1 MCLSRRIGSPR
12 GGRGPTAAHVMSD
25 ESVLRVDPRNE
36 QKRYEVLSGIAD
48 LIVLHSTLPELIHQT
63 ARRLEQVAAFQYFC
77 FSLYDP
83 TQNCL
88 RLHLW
93 EGEESPPGPIE
104 LNIDES
110 PSGLVWRTQEPLLLR
125 DILEDQRFPVLAHMR
140 ERGFRSY
147 ALVPLTSVQKQIGV
161 LGIASRTSDA
171 YMQSDIRLLQ
181 RAGELVAMAIEGV
194 QTREAL
200 EAQKEALRTM
210 VEMNRSLVS
219 SMDVRHLVP
228 AALSAISKAV
238 PHEFAGLCIYDPEEK
253 VMRNVALG
261 SPEHNRVM
269 TLGAAVPMEQ
279 TPAARAYVEGITK
292 QFRRAEMSAIN
303 SSFTRNLLKQGIES
317 VLCLPLRNSREVIG
331 ILNVGTVRSEAFSE
345 LERSLLQE
353 VAAQIAISLE
363 NARAYHEIAEL
374 RDRLEEEKHYLE
386 GEIQTELNFEEI
398 IGESPLLKRV
408 LSQARTV
415 ATSGATVL
423 ILGETGTGKE
433 LIARAIHRMS
443 TRKDKNFIRL
453 NCAAIPTGLLESE
466 LFGHEKGAFTGAI
479 SQKIGRMEL
488 ADKGTLFLDEVG
500 DIPLEIQPKLLRV
513 LQDQE
518 FERLGSTRTIHVD
531 VRLLAATNRDFSRA
545 VAEGNFRSD
554 LFYRLNVFPIRLPAL
569 RERAGDIPLLVRH
582 FVQKLSRRMDK
593 HIETVPNATMAALS
607 RWKWPGN
614 VRELE
619 NFLERSVILS
629 EGSVLRVPLG
639 ELEPELSL
647 HSKGDD
653 SLHTAEREHILRV
666 LRDSGGVLA
675 GPRGAA
681 LKLGLKRTTLQSKM
695 RKLQIDRHD
704 YANEASGEQR
714 KQ

>member
-1 MCLSRRIGSPR
+1 
-12 GGRGPTAAHVMSD
+12 MSD

-48 LIVLHSTLPELIHQT
+48 LIVQHSTLPELIHQT
-63 ARRLEQVAAFQYFC
+63 ARRLEQVAAFQYLC
-77 FSLYDP
+77 VSLYDP
-83 TQNCL
+83 IKNCL

-93 EGEESPPGPIE
+93 EGEEAPPGPLE
-104 LNIDES
+104 LNINES
-110 PSGLVWRTQEPLLLR
+110 PSGLVWRTQEPLLLA
-125 DILEDQRFPVLAHMR
+125 DILEDQRFPVLVKMR
-140 ERGFRSY
+140 ERGFRTY
-147 ALVPLTSVQKQIGV
+147 ALVPLTSVRKQIGV
-161 LGIASRTSDA
+161 LGIASRTRDA
-171 YMQSDIRLLQ
+171 YTQSDVRLLQ
-181 RAGELVAMAIEGV
+181 RAGELVALAAEGV

-200 EAQKEALRTM
+200 EAEKEALRTM

-219 SMDVRHLVP
+219 SMDVRHLFP
-228 AALSAISKAV
+228 TALSAISKVV

-279 TPAARAYVEGITK
+279 TPAARAYVEGVTK

-303 SSFTRNLLKQGIES
+303 SSFTRNLLNQGIES
-317 VLCLPLRNSREVIG
+317 VLCLPLRDARHVIG
-331 ILNVGTVRSEAFSE
+331 IMNVGTVRAEAFSE
-345 LERSLLQE
+345 IERTLLQE

-363 NARAYHEIAEL
+363 NARAYREIEHL

-386 GEIQTELNFEEI
+386 GEIETELNFEEI
-398 IGESPLLKRV
+398 IGESPLLKRA

-433 LIARAIHRMS
+433 LIARAVHRMS
-443 TRKDKNFIRL
+443 SRKDKNFIRL

-488 ADKGTLFLDEVG
+488 ADKGTLFLDEVV

-531 VRLLAATNRDFSRA
+531 VRLLAATNRNLSRA
-545 VAEGNFRSD
+545 VADGNFRSD

-569 RERAGDIPLLVRH
+569 RDRLGDIPLLVRH

-593 HIETVPNATMAALS
+593 HIDTVPNATMAALS

-639 ELEPELSL
+639 ELEPELSPY
-647 HSKGDD
+647 SKGDD

-681 LKLGLKRTTLQSKM
+681 IKLGLKRTTLQSKM
-695 RKLQIDRHD
+695 RRLHIDRHD
-704 YANEASGEQR
+704 YANGLSSEQR

>member
-1 MCLSRRIGSPR
+1 
-12 GGRGPTAAHVMSD
+12 MSD
-25 ESVLRVDPRNE
+25 ESVVRVDPRNE

-48 LIVLHSTLPELIHQT
+48 LIVQHSTLPELIHQT
-63 ARRLEQVAAFQYFC
+63 ARRLEQVAAFQYLC
-77 FSLYDP
+77 VSLYDP
-83 TQNCL
+83 IKNCL

-93 EGEESPPGPIE
+93 EGEEAPPGPLE
-104 LNIDES
+104 LNINES
-110 PSGLVWRTQEPLLLR
+110 PSGLVWRTQEPLLLA
-125 DILEDQRFPVLAHMR
+125 DILEDQRFPVLVKMR
-140 ERGFRSY
+140 ERGFRTY
-147 ALVPLTSVQKQIGV
+147 ALVPLTSVRKQIGV
-161 LGIASRTSDA
+161 LGIASRTRDA
-171 YMQSDIRLLQ
+171 YTQSDVRLLQ
-181 RAGELVAMAIEGV
+181 RAGELVAMAAEGV

-200 EAQKEALRTM
+200 EAEKEALRTM

-219 SMDVRHLVP
+219 SMDVRHLFP
-228 AALSAISKAV
+228 TALSAISKVV

-279 TPAARAYVEGITK
+279 TPAARAYVEGVTK

-303 SSFTRNLLKQGIES
+303 SSFTRNLLNQGIES
-317 VLCLPLRNSREVIG
+317 VLCLPLRDARQVIG
-331 ILNVGTVRSEAFSE
+331 IMNVGTVRAEAFSE
-345 LERSLLQE
+345 IERTLLQE

-363 NARAYHEIAEL
+363 NARAYREIEHL

-386 GEIQTELNFEEI
+386 GEIETELNFEEI
-398 IGESPLLKRV
+398 IGESPLLKRA

-433 LIARAIHRMS
+433 LIARAVHRMS
-443 TRKDKNFIRL
+443 SRKDKNFIRL

-531 VRLLAATNRDFSRA
+531 VRLLAATNRNLSRA

-569 RERAGDIPLLVRH
+569 RDRLGDIPLLVRH

-593 HIETVPNATMAALS
+593 HIETVPSATMAALS

-639 ELEPELSL
+639 ELEPELSP

-681 LKLGLKRTTLQSKM
+681 IKLGLKRTTLQWKM
-695 RKLQIDRHD
+695 RRLQIDRHD
-704 YANEASGEQR
+704 YANGLSSEER

>member
-12 GGRGPTAAHVMSD
+12 GGARPNCSYVMSD

-36 QKRYEVLSGIAD
+36 QRKYEVLSGIAD
-48 LIVLHSTLPELIHQT
+48 LIVQHSTIPELIHQT
-63 ARRLEQVAAFQYFC
+63 ARRLEQVAAFQYLG
-77 FSLYDP
+77 FSLYDSVK
-83 TQNCL
+83 NNL
-88 RLHLW
+88 RLYLW
-93 EGEESPPGPIE
+93 EGEEFPPGPLE
-104 LNIDES
+104 LSVAES

-125 DILEDQRFPVLAHMR
+125 DILEDERFPILANMR
-140 ERGFRSY
+140 ERGFRTY
-147 ALVPLTSVQKQIGV
+147 ALVPLTSVRKQIGV
-161 LGIASRTSDA
+161 LGIASRTRDA
-171 YMQSDIRLLQ
+171 YTQSDVRLLQ
-181 RAGELVAMAIEGV
+181 RAGELVAMAAEGV
-194 QTREAL
+194 QTHEAL
-200 EAQKEALRTM
+200 EAEKEARRTM

-219 SMDVRHLVP
+219 SMDVRHLFP
-228 AALSAISKAV
+228 TALSAISKSV
-238 PHEFAGLCIYDPEEK
+238 PHEFAGLCVYDPDQK
-253 VMRNVALG
+253 AMRNVALG
-261 SPEHNRVM
+261 SPEHGRVM

-279 TPAARAYVEGITK
+279 SPGARAYVEGVTK
-292 QFRRAEMSAIN
+292 QFRRAEMCAIN
-303 SSFTRNLLKQGIES
+303 STFTRNLLNQGIES

-331 ILNVGTVRSEAFSE
+331 ILNVGTVRAEAFSE

-353 VAAQIAISLE
+353 VAMQVAISLE
-363 NARAYHEIAEL
+363 NARAYREIEHL

-398 IGESPLLKRV
+398 IGESPLLKRA

-433 LIARAIHRMS
+433 LIARAVHPMS
-443 TRKDKNFIRL
+443 SRKDKNFIRL

-518 FERLGSTRTIHVD
+518 FERLGSTRTLHVD
-531 VRLLAATNRDFSRA
+531 VRLLAATNRDLSRA

-569 RERAGDIPLLVRH
+569 RDRLGDIPLLVRH

-607 RWKWPGN
+607 RWQWPGN

-639 ELEPELSL
+639 ELEPELSPRA
-647 HSKGDD
+647 KGDD

-681 LKLGLKRTTLQSKM
+681 IKLGLKRTTLQSKM
-695 RKLQIDRHD
+695 RKLQINRHD
-704 YANEASGEQR
+704 YANSPSSEQH